1 METQT
6 KSTKK
11 IIEKLLKGTLLTKKE
26 FEFLKQ
32 NPGKFS
38 NIKFVKNNN

>member
-1 METQT
+1 MKTQT

-26 FEFLKQ
+26 FAFLKQ
-32 NPGKFS
+32 NPGKFT
-38 NIKFVKNNN
+38 NLRFVKNSN